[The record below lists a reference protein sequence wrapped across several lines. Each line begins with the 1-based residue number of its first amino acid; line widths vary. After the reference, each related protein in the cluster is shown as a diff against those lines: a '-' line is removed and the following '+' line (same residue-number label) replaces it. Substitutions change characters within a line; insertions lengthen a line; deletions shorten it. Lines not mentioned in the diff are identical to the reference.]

1 MPFPYK
7 CVVLV
12 GATSGIGGSMAEK
25 LVCEGTKVIVAG
37 RRKGRLDTF
46 VQKHGKDKSGAI
58 VFDIADT
65 RGHSKFVDTVMA
77 TYPEVDCIFLNAGI
91 QQQHDLTKP
100 AQLDFAAFHHEVTVN
115 FTSFVNLT
123 YAFLPFLL
131 TKKESTGIIYTGS
144 HLSIIP
150 AFNLPAYSAS
160 KAALNAFVQCLRYQ
174 LFLAKANV
182 NVIEL
187 SPPAVQTELHDE
199 TMGERGRSFG
209 MPLDVFTKEAYK
221 GLASGHDQVF
231 IGTVGPQKEGQKD
244 TFMELVDNRRKLFEW
259 LSGVMAAH
267 Y

>member
-46 VQKHGKDKSGAI
+46 VQKHGNDKSGAI

-65 RGHSKFVDTVMA
+65 RGHSKFVDTVMT
-77 TYPEVDCIFLNAGI
+77 TYPEVDCIFLNAA
-91 QQQHDLTKP
+91 P
-100 AQLDFAAFHHEVTVN
+100 QLDVAAFHHEVTVN
-115 FTSFVNLT
+115 FTSFVNFT

-131 TKKESTGIIYTGS
+131 AKKESTGIIYTGS

-187 SPPAVQTELHDE
+187 SPPAVQTELHDA

-209 MPLDVFTKEAYK
+209 MPLDVFTEEAYK
-221 GLASGHDQVF
+221 GLASGRDQVF

-244 TFMELVDNRRKLFEW
+244 TFMELVDNRQKLFKW
-259 LSGVMAAH
+259 LSGVMAA
-267 Y
+267 YY

>member
-12 GATSGIGGSMAEK
+12 GATSGIGASMAEK
-25 LVCEGTKVIVAG
+25 LIFEGIKVIVAG
-37 RRKGRLDTF
+37 RRKDRLDTF
-46 VQKHGKDKSGAI
+46 VQKHGKDKSRAI

-65 RGHSKFVDTVMA
+65 RGHRQFVDTVMT

-91 QQQHDLTKP
+91 QGQYDLTKP
-100 AQLDFAAFHHEVTVN
+100 AQLDLAAFHHEVAVN

-131 TKKESTGIIYTGS
+131 AKKESTSIIYTDS

-160 KAALNAFVQCLRYQ
+160 KAALNAFIHCLRYQ
-174 LFLAKANV
+174 LIHAKSNV

-187 SPPAVQTELHDE
+187 SPPAVQTELHDV
-199 TMGERGRSFG
+199 TMGEKGRSFG
-209 MPLDVFTKEAYK
+209 MPLHVFTEEAYK
-221 GLASGHDQVF
+221 GLASGSDQVF
-231 IGTVGPQKEGQKD
+231 IGTVGPKEGQKD
-244 TFMELVDNRRKLFEW
+244 TFLELVDNRRKLFEW
-259 LSGVMAAH
+259 LSVMMVAH